1 MNKKW
6 MIWMIAFGVVLL
18 SLAVLAACSSAKPT
32 AESESAAGEEC
43 TEIPKPDNAG
53 AVGAA
58 VGLTGD
64 ATAGAT
70 IFADKCAV
78 CHGDQGKGGVANPG
92 AEEPTVPEL
101 NPIDACMKNADAK
114 TYATNI
120 DLFIE
125 WGTQLEGATKN
136 MPAFG
141 QQAVLTQQQIAD
153 VIAYVISLNK

>member
-1 MNKKW
+1 MDDLDDSFW
-6 MIWMIAFGVVLL
+6 SCAIESG
-18 SLAVLAACSSAKPT
+18 CSGSMQQRQTDCRERVGSRRGMHGNPET
-32 AESESAAGEEC
+32 RQRWCSGRGGR
-43 TEIPKPDNAG
+43 PDWRCNSRRNH
-53 AVGAA
+53 
-58 VGLTGD
+58 
-64 ATAGAT
+64 
-70 IFADKCAV
+70 IRRKCAV